1 MFTFRRKPK
10 KSEEDHNGPPFI
22 RTSPSLPELS
32 AQGIPWPSNLVDLS
46 QLPQDAP
53 APRGAAKTSF
63 TADVVTPVPF
73 HKPWSS
79 PGKATDSPTGPPI
92 ASLYAS
98 HPPSAF
104 ETRKVSIPGRHRAS
118 QKRNRNPTTFNL
130 MVAGA
135 QGTGKTSLLRLILET
150 ADISPTATA
159 DQKAAMQRFLRNAPK
174 RTEAIQTACVE
185 ICESKYDRLL
195 LSVID
200 TPGLDF
206 QEGHELKLERQVSGI
221 VKYLDAQFADTLSEE
236 SKVVRQSKGDQHIH
250 LCIYMI
256 DPSSVATEPA
266 RRAQSSFPT
275 KVRSE
280 TTISYKPPD
289 LSSMSEDSDSED
301 EDDGTGNGLTM
312 SPVDIRII
320 RRLSARANVLPVI
333 ARADSLTD
341 GKLAAIKKVVRRD
354 LRAANLD
361 FGVFGPVAD
370 DPKSPSD
377 ERQNGHSHT
386 NSSTGSEHSNGT
398 SNGNGNGNGNAPPKE
413 EEKTEEEPAEQE
425 RTSRPVIKLRP
436 TRLARRPSRSR
447 SRLEITDVSLA
458 EDPSADMINDT
469 ESVASRRFSAHIV
482 AKTDLSANLPFALI
496 TPEHVRKKRTP
507 KGVVSPSSASAN
519 GHVAESKDGHASN
532 RDSMIAPSED
542 GHAFSIAQSSVMS
555 PVSPSTPT
563 SLRHFPYLQGPPAD
577 LKGVFVRKF
586 RWGTVDVLNPEHCDF
601 AALRTAVM
609 STHIKLLKIRTKEV
623 LYERYRTEKLL
634 ARRATRN
641 ISEDETR
648 RLLEDLGL

>member
-1 MFTFRRKPK
+1 MFSFRRKPK
-10 KSEEDHNGPPFI
+10 IPDEDHNGPPFI

-46 QLPQDAP
+46 QLPQEPP

-63 TADVVTPVPF
+63 STDVANPVPF

-104 ETRKVSIPGRHRAS
+104 ETRKV
-118 QKRNRNPTTFNL
+118 
-130 MVAGA
+130 AGA

-150 ADISPTATA
+150 ADISPTATT
-159 DQKAAMQRFLRNAPK
+159 DQKAAMARFLRGVAK
-174 RTEAIQTACVE
+174 RTETIQTACVE

-206 QEGHELKLERQVSGI
+206 QEGHELKLERQVSSI
-221 VKYLDAQFADTLSEE
+221 VKYLDTQFADTLSEE

-250 LCIYMI
+250 LCMYMI
-256 DPSSVATEPA
+256 DPSSIMTESA
-266 RRAQSSFPT
+266 RRAISSFPT

-289 LSSMSEDSDSED
+289 LSSMSEESDSED
-301 EDDGTGNGLTM
+301 EDDGSGSSLSM
-312 SPVDIRII
+312 SPIDIRVI

-341 GKLAAIKKVVRRD
+341 EKLAAIKKVIRRD

-370 DPKSPSD
+370 DPKSPAE
-377 ERQNGHSHT
+377 ERPNGHGHRHT
-386 NSSTGSEHSNGT
+386 NSSNGSEHSNGT
-398 SNGNGNGNGNAPPKE
+398 SHANGNGIAHPVEETEKEKEKE
-413 EEKTEEEPAEQE
+413 EKPAEE
-425 RTSRPVIKLRP
+425 AASGRSSRPVIKLRP
-436 TRLARRPSRSR
+436 TRLTRRPSRSR
-447 SRLEITDVSLA
+447 SRLEITELSLA
-458 EDPSADMINDT
+458 EDPSSMEIVNDT
-469 ESVASRRFSAHIV
+469 ESVASVRFSAHIV
-482 AKTDLSANLPFALI
+482 VKTDLTANLPFALT
-496 TPEHVRKKRTP
+496 TPEHTHRRRT
-507 KGVVSPSSASAN
+507 KSVPSSASAN
-519 GHVAESKDGHASN
+519 GHAEGTDEHAHK
-532 RDSMIAPSED
+532 RDSIMTAPSED
-542 GHAFSIAQSSVMS
+542 GHAHSSMVTS
-555 PVSPSTPT
+555 PVSPSTPA
-563 SLRHFPYLQGPPAD
+563 SIRNFPYLQGPPAD
-577 LKGVFVRKF
+577 LRGVFVRKF
-586 RWGTVDVLNPEHCDF
+586 RWGTIDVLNPEHCDF
-601 AALRTAVM
+601 AALRTAIL

>member
-1 MFTFRRKPK
+1 
-10 KSEEDHNGPPFI
+10 
-22 RTSPSLPELS
+22 
-32 AQGIPWPSNLVDLS
+32 
-46 QLPQDAP
+46 
-53 APRGAAKTSF
+53 
-63 TADVVTPVPF
+63 
-73 HKPWSS
+73 
-79 PGKATDSPTGPPI
+79 
-92 ASLYAS
+92 
-98 HPPSAF
+98 
-104 ETRKVSIPGRHRAS
+104 
-118 QKRNRNPTTFNL
+118 
-130 MVAGA
+130 
-135 QGTGKTSLLRLILET
+135 
-150 ADISPTATA
+150 
-159 DQKAAMQRFLRNAPK
+159 
-174 RTEAIQTACVE
+174 
-185 ICESKYDRLL
+185 
-195 LSVID
+195 
-200 TPGLDF
+200 
-206 QEGHELKLERQVSGI
+206 
-221 VKYLDAQFADTLSEE
+221 
-236 SKVVRQSKGDQHIH
+236 
-250 LCIYMI
+250 
-256 DPSSVATEPA
+256 
-266 RRAQSSFPT
+266 
-275 KVRSE
+275 
-280 TTISYKPPD
+280 
-289 LSSMSEDSDSED
+289 MSEDSDSED

-413 EEKTEEEPAEQE
+413 EEKTEEEPAEEE

-609 STHIKLLKIRTKEV
+609 STHIKVRGRSKCAMRRTGRADMPRQLLKIRTKEV

-648 RLLEDLGL
+648 RLLEGASVRCGGLMSSVSRLASLPTDLGL